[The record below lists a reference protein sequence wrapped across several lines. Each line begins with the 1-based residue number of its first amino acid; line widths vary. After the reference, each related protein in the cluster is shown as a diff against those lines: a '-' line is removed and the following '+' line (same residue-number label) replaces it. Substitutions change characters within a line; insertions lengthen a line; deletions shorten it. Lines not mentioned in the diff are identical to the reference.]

1 MIHILFERSGGFM
14 GRTVSLNIDMDDLP
28 EDEAD
33 TLRELLDEA
42 DFFDLPDDL
51 RRAPAPD
58 EFTYSI
64 TVALEERQ
72 HSVRVSDT
80 SMPDDLR
87 PLLQELTKLLRRK
100 G

>member
-1 MIHILFERSGGFM
+1 MTRILFERSGGFM

-28 EDEAD
+28 EDEAGA
-33 TLRELLDEA
+33 LRELLDEA

-51 RRAPAPD
+51 RRVPAPD

-64 TVALEERQ
+64 TVVVEERQ

-87 PLLQELTKLLRRK
+87 PLLNELTKLLRRK
-100 G
+100 R